1 MRMKRIRMMRKM
13 TMLRCMIAV
22 CCGGYEGVSEM
33 VVGVVVGEE

>member
-1 MRMKRIRMMRKM
+1 
-13 TMLRCMIAV
+13 MIAA